1 MVSLQIHGM
10 FLDQYGVTCHNRLTR
25 MFKEEKEKE
34 QKRIVRDIKG
44 CKF

>member
-1 MVSLQIHGM
+1 M

-34 QKRIVRDIKG
+34 KKEL
-44 CKF
+44 